1 MGRTPS
7 PGVLETGARAVAL
20 DDAVKDLHLRASWAL
35 RFAGGEASG
44 HAAGGRHRIRP
55 PYDAGAPAGSWRQ
68 LSMGPVYCTELTLED
83 VVEMNRA
90 AHR

>member
-1 MGRTPS
+1 MAGAHGPDAVA

-20 DDAVKDLHLRASWAL
+20 DDAVKD
-35 RFAGGEASG
+35 
-44 HAAGGRHRIRP
+44 
-55 PYDAGAPAGSWRQ
+55 DAGAPAGSWRQ